1 MVDYKIMPQ
10 IFLVAVIGALDTV
23 VVVVVSGRYYL
34 LQLSVH
40 SEMSVGCSH
49 MH

>member
-10 IFLVAVIGALDTV
+10 IFLVAVIGDTV

-34 LQLSVH
+34 LQLPVH